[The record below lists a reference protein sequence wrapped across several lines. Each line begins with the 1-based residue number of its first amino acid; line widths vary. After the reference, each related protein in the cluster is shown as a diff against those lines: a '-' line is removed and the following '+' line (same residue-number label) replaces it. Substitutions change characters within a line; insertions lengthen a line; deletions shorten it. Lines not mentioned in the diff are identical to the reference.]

1 MTSGVLHPRVLRVR
15 VLHPHIL
22 HPMAWVG
29 AWLILVIVALTTRPL
44 LPVDETRYLTV
55 AWEMWTSADRLVP
68 HLNGLPYS
76 DKPPLLFWLINLGWS
91 LFGVSDTVG
100 RLVSPLFGL
109 ASLFA
114 TAGLARLLWPEAKSV
129 RLLAPWV
136 VLGSLVWTG
145 AATLSMFDVMLMFFT
160 LIALMGIVVAAR
172 ATAGLAGGRR
182 SYGWFIAGW
191 LLFGAGAGLG
201 ALSKGPVIILF
212 IFPVALLA
220 PIWLPS
226 PRGGGGMG
234 RPIWYAGALGG
245 ILLGAAIGFGWA
257 LAAAAQGGE
266 EYGQAILWGQTSGRV
281 VNSFAHGRP
290 IWWYLP
296 MLFLL
301 FFPWI
306 LWPALWGAL
315 RHMPWR
321 RESGLTFV
329 LVWFLGAL
337 IGLSLVSGKQPH
349 YLLPAV
355 PAFALIV
362 ARAVSVAGTTRAS
375 WPRALPGLLGAA
387 TGLIVIGFGIW
398 LTRDGA
404 VIGRAAVPDGG
415 GRAVLWFGVLMVG
428 FGLTAAFW
436 RTGSPS
442 GQLPILALQSVAVI
456 VVAHLLVATRI
467 APIYDVRAAAGQ
479 IASLK
484 QEGRPV
490 AHVGKYHGQYQFLGR
505 LDEPLDVIQGDEIVE
520 WFGRNPDGV
529 VVAYHRSLPEL
540 SPGPFFT
547 QRFRGRILGLWN
559 RDAALTDPQL
569 FMR

>member
-1 MTSGVLHPRVLRVR
+1 
-15 VLHPHIL
+15 
-22 HPMAWVG
+22 MAWVG
-29 AWLILVIVALTTRPL
+29 AWLILVVAALTTRPL
-44 LPVDETRYLTV
+44 LPVDETRYLAV

-91 LFGVSDTVG
+91 VFGVSGTVG

-114 TAGLARLLWPEAKSV
+114 TAGLARLLWPQAVQVS
-129 RLLAPWV
+129 RLAPWV

-160 LIALMGIVVAAR
+160 LVALIGIVVAAR
-172 ATAGLAGGRR
+172 AAGGLDGGRR
-182 SYGWFIAGW
+182 SIGWFLVGW

-212 IFPVALLA
+212 IVPAALLA
-220 PIWLPS
+220 PLWLPS
-226 PRGGGGMG
+226 ARGGGGIG

-245 ILLGAAIGFGWA
+245 LLLGAAIGFGWA
-257 LAAAAQGGE
+257 FAAAAQGGE

-296 MLFLL
+296 MLFVLL
-301 FFPWI
+301 FPWMI
-306 LWPALWGAL
+306 WPALWGAL
-315 RHMPWR
+315 RRMPWR
-321 RESGLTFV
+321 RDSGLTFA

-362 ARAVSVAGTTRAS
+362 ARAVSVAGESRAS
-375 WPRALPGLLGAA
+375 WPRALPGLVVAV
-387 TGLIVIGFGIW
+387 TGLIVIGFGIS
-398 LTRDGA
+398 LTREGA
-404 VIGRAAVPDGG
+404 MIGRAAVPDGG
-415 GRAVLWFGVLMVG
+415 GWAMFWFGVLMAG
-428 FGLTAAFW
+428 IGLTTAIW
-436 RTGSPS
+436 RGGSLNR
-442 GQLPILALQSVAVI
+442 QLPVLALQSAAVI
-456 VVAHLLVATRI
+456 VAAHLLVATRV
-467 APIYDVRAAAGQ
+467 ASIYDLRPAAGQ

-490 AHVGKYHGQYQFLGR
+490 ANVGKYHGQYQFLGR
-505 LDEPLDVIQGDEIVE
+505 LEDPLDVIQGDEIVE
-520 WFGRNPDGV
+520 WFSRNPDGV
-529 VVAYHRSLPEL
+529 VVAYHRSLPDL
-540 SPGPFFT
+540 SAGPFFT
-547 QRFRGRILGLWN
+547 QKFRGRILGLWN
-559 RDAALTDPQL
+559 RDAALADPGL

>member
-1 MTSGVLHPRVLRVR
+1 MTSRMLQPRV
-15 VLHPHIL
+15 L

-91 LFGVSDTVG
+91 VFGVSGAVG

-114 TAGLARLLWPEAKSV
+114 TAGLARLLWPQSVQV

-160 LIALMGIVVAAR
+160 LVALMGIAVAAR
-172 ATAGLAGGRR
+172 ATGGLEGGRR

-201 ALSKGPVIILF
+201 ALSKGPVILLF
-212 IFPVALLA
+212 IFPAALFA
-220 PIWLPS
+220 PLWLPS

-234 RPIWYAGALGG
+234 RPIWYAGVLGG

-257 LAAAAQGGE
+257 LAAAAQGGA
-266 EYGQAILWGQTSGRV
+266 EYGQAILWGQTTGRV

-301 FFPWI
+301 LFPWM
-306 LWPALWGAL
+306 LWPAFWGAL
-315 RHMPWR
+315 RRMPLR
-321 RESGLTFV
+321 GDSGFAFA

-355 PAFALIV
+355 PAFALLV
-362 ARAVSVAGTTRAS
+362 ARAVSVAGAARAS
-375 WPRALPGLLGAA
+375 WPRGLPGLLTAA

-398 LTRDGA
+398 LSRDGA

-415 GRAVLWFGVLMVG
+415 GRALVWLGLLMAG
-428 FGLTAAFW
+428 FGLTTAFW
-436 RTGSPS
+436 RGGSPS
-442 GQLPILALQSVAVI
+442 RQLPVLALQSVAVI
-456 VVAHLLVATRI
+456 VVAHLLVATRA
-467 APIYDVRAAAGQ
+467 APLYDVRPAADQ

-490 AHVGKYHGQYQFLGR
+490 ANVGKYHGQYQFLGR
-505 LDEPLDVIQGDEIVE
+505 LEEPLDVIRGDEIVE

-529 VVAYHRSLPEL
+529 VVAYHRSLPDL

-547 QRFRGRILGLWN
+547 QKFRGRTLALWN
-559 RDAALTDPQL
+559 RDAALADPGL
-569 FMR
+569 FLR

>member
-1 MTSGVLHPRVLRVR
+1 M
-15 VLHPHIL
+15 
-22 HPMAWVG
+22 
-29 AWLILVIVALTTRPL
+29 
-44 LPVDETRYLTV
+44 
-55 AWEMWTSADRLVP
+55 
-68 HLNGLPYS
+68 
-76 DKPPLLFWLINLGWS
+76 
-91 LFGVSDTVG
+91 
-100 RLVSPLFGL
+100 FGL

-114 TAGLARLLWPEAKSV
+114 TAGLARLLWPEAGPV

-160 LIALMGIVVAAR
+160 LVALIGIVVSAR
-172 ATAGLAGGRR
+172 ATAGLDGRR
-182 SYGWFIAGW
+182 RSVGWFIAGW

-212 IFPVALLA
+212 IFPAALLA
-220 PIWLPS
+220 PLWLPS
-226 PRGGGGMG
+226 PRGGGGIG
-234 RPIWYAGALGG
+234 RPLWYAGALGG
-245 ILLGAAIGFGWA
+245 ILLGAAVGFGWA

-290 IWWYLP
+290 FWWYLP
-296 MLFLL
+296 MLLLLL
-301 FFPWI
+301 FPWM

-315 RHMPWR
+315 RRMPWR
-321 RESGLTFV
+321 RDSGLAFA

-362 ARAVSVAGTTRAS
+362 ARAVSVAGTERAP
-375 WPRALPGLLGAA
+375 WARALPGLLVAVTSVA
-387 TGLIVIGFGIW
+387 VIGLGIW

-415 GRAVLWFGVLMVG
+415 GRAVLWFGVLMAGV
-428 FGLTAAFW
+428 GLTAAFW
-436 RTGSPS
+436 RAGSPS
-442 GQLPILALQSVAVI
+442 RQLPILALQSVAVI
-456 VVAHLLVATRI
+456 VVAHLLVATRV
-467 APIYDVRAAAGQ
+467 APIYDLRAAASQ
-479 IASLK
+479 IAALK

-490 AHVGKYHGQYQFLGR
+490 ANVGKYHGQYQFLGR
-505 LDEPLDVIQGDEIVE
+505 LEEPLDVIRGDKIVE
-520 WFGRNPDGV
+520 WFDRNPDGV
-529 VVAYHRSLPEL
+529 VVAYHRTLPDL
-540 SPGPFFT
+540 SAGPFFT
-547 QRFRGRILGLWN
+547 QRFRGRILGLWD
-559 RDAALTDPQL
+559 RDAALADPGL